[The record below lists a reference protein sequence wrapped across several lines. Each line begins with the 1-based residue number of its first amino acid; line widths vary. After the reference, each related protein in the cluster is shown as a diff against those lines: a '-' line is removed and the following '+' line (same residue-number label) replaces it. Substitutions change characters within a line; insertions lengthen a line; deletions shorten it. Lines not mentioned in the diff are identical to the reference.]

1 VGLIDRLRSR
11 HTPDEPRP
19 LDHAGNI
26 RRALWLE
33 QFSVHYQPI
42 VDIDTG
48 SLVGMEAFVRWEH
61 PNAGTIPASDFV
73 PAAEQAGLM
82 LPLDIDTLRSATA
95 FRRDLNLGTEELR
108 VTLNLS
114 ATELIH
120 PALIDTVQK
129 ILGETGLPA
138 QLIEI
143 ELARSV
149 FDLDSGRAAE
159 AIRSL
164 HELGVFIAIDDFT
177 SDGFTS
183 NDQHADLIGQLPID
197 RAKVD
202 FSVLPPAL
210 TGDEAEDVLAI
221 RRRGERRKAGRQAIE
236 QAIEQARAWKLDVT
250 AKRIETIEH
259 LTMLRQFGISRAQGY
274 VLGRPVSESEF
285 GDFSSKLRT
294 A

>member
-1 VGLIDRLRSR
+1 MSLIDRLRSR
-11 HTPDEPRP
+11 HTPDQPQP
-19 LDHAGNI
+19 IDHAGSI

-33 QFSVHYQPI
+33 QFSVHYQPV

-48 SLVGMEAFVRWEH
+48 ALVGMEAFVRWEH
-61 PNAGTIPASDFV
+61 PNVGTIPARDFV
-73 PAAEQAGLM
+73 PAAEEAGLM

-95 FRRDLNLGTEELR
+95 FRRDLEIGTEQMR

-114 ATELIH
+114 AAELIH

-129 ILGETGLPA
+129 ILGETELPA
-138 QLIEI
+138 ELIEI
-143 ELARSV
+143 ELAKSV
-149 FDLDSGRAAE
+149 FDVDSARAAE
-159 AIRSL
+159 AIRNL
-164 HELGVFIAIDDFT
+164 HELGVVIAIDDFT
-177 SDGFTS
+177 SD
-183 NDQHADLIGQLPID
+183 DEHADLVGQLPID

-210 TGDEAEDVLAI
+210 AGGEAEDVLANH
-221 RRRGERRKAGRQAIE
+221 RHTERRQAGQQAIE
-236 QAIEQARAWKLDVT
+236 QAIEQAREWNLDVT

-259 LTMLRQFGISRAQGY
+259 LTMLRRFGVSRAQGY

-285 GDFSSKLRT
+285 SDFSSKLRS